1 MMLALEPLLVAE
13 EHRQYVILMISQLRT
28 DEPCQMTTS
37 FDIKLQA
44 FVFWTTNVVCS
55 YCGRPVGQVIIFCS
69 CGFYISPFF
78 FFFSWP
84 ILSGHRLDAYHT
96 STHDVVLVQIQNAG
110 LKCVACGSLEIQ
122 DAKIRRLLF
131 IIPICR
137 AISSQLRNVSTV
149 EKNLLN
155 SNISSTCPHSTVN
168 LRPTNSWDPLANLGH
183 PSKFQRVSRLSFVTA
198 PTSLGGGEPN
208 FVQCLVVSWAGRL
221 VKSSVCVMRVCQVVA
236 AAAEEP

>member
-122 DAKIRRLLF
+122 DAKKSPVWHMAQL
-131 IIPICR
+131 CR
-137 AISSQLRNVSTV
+137 AISSELRHASTIGKKIV
-149 EKNLLN
+149 KQQYLL
-155 SNISSTCPHSTVN
+155 
-168 LRPTNSWDPLANLGH
+168 PT
-183 PSKFQRVSRLSFVTA
+183 F
-198 PTSLGGGEPN
+198 
-208 FVQCLVVSWAGRL
+208 
-221 VKSSVCVMRVCQVVA
+221 
-236 AAAEEP
+236 